1 VDLSLVKRFIVEEEG
16 ADATEYALVLG
27 LVALA
32 VVLGAIFLGNNINA
46 ALSRMGG
53 RVNACTQNGVAAAGS
68 C

>member
-1 VDLSLVKRFIVEEEG
+1 MDLTLINRFFVEEEG

-32 VVLGAIFLGNNINA
+32 IVLGAIFLGGQINA
-46 ALSRMGG
+46 ALSHIGN
-53 RVNACTQNGVAAAGS
+53 RVNACTNSTGAAPGS